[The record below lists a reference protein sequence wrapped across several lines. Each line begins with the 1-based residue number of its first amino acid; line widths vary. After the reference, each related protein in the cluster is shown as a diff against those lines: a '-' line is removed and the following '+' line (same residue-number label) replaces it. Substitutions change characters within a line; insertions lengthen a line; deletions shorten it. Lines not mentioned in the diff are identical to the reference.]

1 MSQGTN
7 ECKCD
12 YGWEGKYCNESNGDK
27 MVLASSGE
35 EVLFTESEIE
45 SELDIKIPESFPF
58 VDRNRY

>member
-1 MSQGTN
+1 MGR
-7 ECKCD
+7 KIL
-12 YGWEGKYCNESNGDK
+12 YESNSDK
-27 MVLASSGE
+27 VVLASSGE